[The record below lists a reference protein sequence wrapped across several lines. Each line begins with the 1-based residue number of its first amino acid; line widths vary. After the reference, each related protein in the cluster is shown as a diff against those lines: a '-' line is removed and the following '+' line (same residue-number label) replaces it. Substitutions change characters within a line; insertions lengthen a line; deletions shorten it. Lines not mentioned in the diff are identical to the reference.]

1 MKTSNK
7 CLGNLKVPE
16 LKEELK
22 ARGLPMTGNKP
33 VLVKRLQSAIMQAAH
48 ERREAPA
55 RAPVQRQQEHKVMG
69 QRAAKEAASE
79 AAAAAGDGFMQQL
92 VAVHLLPVYFTGY
105 TPAPFF
111 VVRPPQQHAYY
122 T

>member
-1 MKTSNK
+1 MHTSTVFLYPLLW
-7 CLGNLKVPE
+7 LGAHRHPLE
-16 LKEELK
+16 G
-22 ARGLPMTGNKP
+22 RRDP
-33 VLVKRLQSAIMQAAH
+33 V
-48 ERREAPA
+48 
-55 RAPVQRQQEHKVMG
+55 G

-79 AAAAAGDGFMQQL
+79 AAAAAGDGFVQQL

-122 T
+122 TYAY